1 MTLTAEQFAKV
12 ATNYVLAHSSE
23 YQVLKVTKQAPQEVS
38 PWLPPV
44 MVVNVR
50 VINTVGKKTTMQVY
64 ISESKDLVWGDFY
77 GNGDIS
83 AKAMLELSIENP
95 VFGTLE
101 EEQAKIEQAKAEQA
115 MKEAQRAFDNTIRY
129 IGSEHKRMSARY
141 QLGLFERSMVKKGA
155 DTLATYV
162 PYLEGEVKKFVER
175 CIVLAE
181 QKAASDSI
189 KTSYRSKDRTVF
201 YSTEVESIIA
211 QIEDS
216 IAQYEGKIYE
226 MELATLKEEGADA
239 TLRSLEAQAADYVEN
254 QKCRLMC
261 AVIRDLHKLD
271 IASVT
276 NGSIRNHNNG
286 FEGYWKLTLADG
298 SVKFYTTNSI
308 IAGGYNIQRMHYRYL
323 TNLS

>member
-1 MTLTAEQFAKV
+1 MTLTADQFAKV
-12 ATNYVLAHSSE
+12 AINYVLSHSTE
-23 YQVLKVTKQAPQEVS
+23 YQVLKVTKQASQEVS
-38 PWLPPV
+38 PWLPAI
-44 MVVNVR
+44 MTVNVR
-50 VINTVGKKTTMQVY
+50 VVNTVGKKTTTVVY

-83 AKAMLELSIENP
+83 AKAMLELSLENP

-101 EEQAKIEQAKAEQA
+101 EEQVKIEQAKAEQA

-155 DTLATYV
+155 ETLATYV
-162 PYLEGEVKKFVER
+162 PYLEGVVKAFVVR

-181 QKAASDSI
+181 QKAANNAI
-189 KTSYRSKDRTVF
+189 QTSYSSKNRTVF

-216 IAQYEGKIYE
+216 VSRFEVQIYE
-226 MELATLKEEGADA
+226 MELQTLKEEGAEA

-254 QKCRLMC
+254 QKSRLMC

-271 IASVT
+271 ITSVT

-298 SVKFYTTNSI
+298 AVKFYTTQSI